1 VAMIGSGRLAFSV
14 LEPACALRP
23 IERVLV
29 YSRSIENREKFARR
43 AREHLRVDVVAVES
57 AAKAIEEAD
66 FVTVSTNSPDAALLG
81 QWLRPGVAV
90 FGIGRPNEFDD
101 DVFLKANL
109 ICVTSKTHE
118 LNYYDTTLDQPLI
131 RLSQQGK
138 LSWDRVAEFCDVVS
152 GRVVVPDL
160 SRTLIVFRD
169 SQGGYGDLTLAAY
182 VYEEAKRRGLGQEIS
197 IR

>member
-1 VAMIGSGRLAFSV
+1 
-14 LEPACALRP
+14 
-23 IERVLV
+23 
-29 YSRSIENREKFARR
+29 
-43 AREHLRVDVVAVES
+43 
-57 AAKAIEEAD
+57 
-66 FVTVSTNSPDAALLG
+66 
-81 QWLRPGVAV
+81 
-90 FGIGRPNEFDD
+90 
-101 DVFLKANL
+101 
-109 ICVTSKTHE
+109 VTSKTHE

-182 VYEEAKRRGLGQEIS
+182 VYEEAKRRGLGKEIS
-197 IR
+197 IE